1 MPEPTPS
8 DPHEKE
14 LGSDFHP
21 WRLIGGVVVVML
33 IISAASR
40 WYARDVTLPRYC
52 DDPEQTLANLRQV
65 LTEQRPAGD
74 QARKP
79 YILAARLMFL
89 LPRDG
94 EEPLDEY
101 LDRVRVHIAGSCP

>member
-1 MPEPTPS
+1 MPEPS
-8 DPHEKE
+8 DHDDQE

-21 WRLIGGVVVVML
+21 WRLIGAVVLVML
-33 IISAASR
+33 TISLASR

-74 QARKP
+74 EARKP

-94 EEPLDEY
+94 EEPLDDY
-101 LDRVRVHIAGSCP
+101 LGRVRTHIAGSCP